1 MWPLIPDRPP
11 RPDLPQ
17 KLIQELELRSLNEL
31 HSLRNIW
38 LPCHSRRAHGTGYID
53 LSRDQLDAWIA
64 WKHADAEWRGMRRN
78 RATTA
83 GVIIAF
89 LGLIVALIAAVEG

>member
-1 MWPLIPDRPP
+1 MWTLIRDRPP

-31 HSLRNIW
+31 HSLRNM
-38 LPCHSRRAHGTGYID
+38 LPCHSRRAHGTGDID
-53 LSRDQLDAWIA
+53 LSRDPLDAWIA
-64 WKHADAEWRGMRRN
+64 WKHADAEWREMRLY

>member
-1 MWPLIPDRPP
+1 MALGEPTATLIPRFVGSSKG
-11 RPDLPQ
+11 RGT
-17 KLIQELELRSLNEL
+17 SL
-31 HSLRNIW
+31 
-38 LPCHSRRAHGTGYID
+38 T
-53 LSRDQLDAWIA
+53 LDAWIA
-64 WKHADAEWRGMRRN
+64 WKHADAEWRATRLY